1 MGKYDFIMRIL
12 CDCFMVVIALIV
24 FYMIVYICHR
34 HNLAKWISKATF
46 AANNMFDTNDQ
57 LIEKKKW
64 VLRFIYDNGLN
75 QGLSD
80 DVVENMVDDAFRAE
94 FLDRSEKD
102 FQKLFKTM

>member
-1 MGKYDFIMRIL
+1 MTSYDFLMQIFCDIL
-12 CDCFMVVIALIV
+12 WVVLACVV
-24 FYMIVYICHR
+24 FYMVIYLCHR

-46 AANNMFDTNDQ
+46 AANNMFDTPDQ
-57 LIEKKKW
+57 IVENKAW

-75 QGLSD
+75 QGLTD
-80 DVVENMVDDAFRAE
+80 DVVEEMVDDAFRAE